1 MPKCN
6 DDAAPLGG
14 SRNPRCLDR
23 ALAAAGVLCVLT
35 GADAT
40 AERPGAMTQRLLS
53 IRFSTRYAV
62 ITRIE
67 PGDPVNTDQ
76 WMPNCLVKPGNGW
89 GQATMPLDQWRG
101 RTNNPVE
108 TPPACGAL

>member
-1 MPKCN
+1 M
-6 DDAAPLGG
+6 
-14 SRNPRCLDR
+14 
-23 ALAAAGVLCVLT
+23 LT

-40 AERPGAMTQRLLS
+40 AERLGAMTQRLLS

-101 RTNNPVE
+101 RANNPSKRRRLAE
-108 TPPACGAL
+108 RCNDDSRRRKRNDYTQRLP